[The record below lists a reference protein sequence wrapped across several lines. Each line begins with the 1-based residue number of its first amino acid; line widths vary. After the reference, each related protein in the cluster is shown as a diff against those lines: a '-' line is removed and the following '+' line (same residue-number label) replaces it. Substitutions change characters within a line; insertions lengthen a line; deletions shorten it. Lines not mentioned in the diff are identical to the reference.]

1 MPLGYFL
8 AKGLEALAPPQGGA
22 VDEEQPQPSMTN
34 PQAHVAIAPQPP
46 TAQPGMQQTQ
56 SEAEVLAFL
65 TSRGQVAILQ
75 RVCEVLASGGGE
87 DNPTLWLSELKQMEE
102 NGDLEAFFRGCRGT
116 TAPQPAP
123 VSIAVSQEE
132 QTDRLE
138 QTRAKR
144 EMIACCGPG
153 SCLGE
158 GGPTK
163 GYFRHRHNCQ
173 FHSLIALLQLSY
185 LAYRNSPRC
194 HNVSISGCQN
204 GYQDGYYHDCLRSS
218 CYGMIVSWEDI
229 RDILVAFCVVIC
241 LELILAMFCCGRLDE
256 PSEPHKAGTVRWF
269 CWGIWPVR
277 ENKASDQ
284 VQIPAQPVAAADPR
298 GLEQVVQQQHQPVA
312 TVMRRDPPQQSAM
325 MMSDQQEQPP
335 QPVAQRQMAFEIEQT
350 SNPMDRTVAAANT
363 DANTDLDLT
372 QFLSVLSLGKYESG
386 LVEIGVSHIE
396 HLVDVVAE
404 DLQEVGMKPVE
415 QRRFLKSVA
424 KLADDS
430 GSV

>member
-1 MPLGYFL
+1 M
-8 AKGLEALAPPQGGA
+8 
-22 VDEEQPQPSMTN
+22 
-34 PQAHVAIAPQPP
+34 
-46 TAQPGMQQTQ
+46 
-56 SEAEVLAFL
+56 
-65 TSRGQVAILQ
+65 
-75 RVCEVLASGGGE
+75 
-87 DNPTLWLSELKQMEE
+87 
-102 NGDLEAFFRGCRGT
+102 
-116 TAPQPAP
+116 
-123 VSIAVSQEE
+123 
-132 QTDRLE
+132 
-138 QTRAKR
+138 
-144 EMIACCGPG
+144 
-153 SCLGE
+153 
-158 GGPTK
+158 
-163 GYFRHRHNCQ
+163 
-173 FHSLIALLQLSY
+173 
-185 LAYRNSPRC
+185 
-194 HNVSISGCQN
+194 
-204 GYQDGYYHDCLRSS
+204 SS
-218 CYGMIVSWEDI
+218 CADYNSDYEYSSCPYSDYSSCGGMIVSWDQI
-229 RDILVAFCVVIC
+229 REILVAFGVVIC

-256 PSEPHKAGTVRWF
+256 PSEPHKATTVRWF

-312 TVMRRDPPQQSAM
+312 TAMRRDPPQQSAM

-350 SNPMDRTVAAANT
+350 SNPMDRIVAAANT

-424 KLADDS
+424 KLAGDS